1 MNNPIFEPR
10 HNEYGRHV
18 TSGILNSGIVQTVK
32 VLCQFASVVVL
43 SRLLLPSDFGL
54 VAMASPVV
62 GFLALFQDLGL
73 NQATVQKSNLNHSE
87 VNAFFWINVFGGLAL
102 TFLLFGISP
111 IVGWYY
117 NEPRA
122 GYLTAAI
129 GLLVFISGLGNQ
141 HSAILQRRME
151 FGTLGIT
158 GACGALTG
166 LLAAVIWAIMF
177 RNYWAIYVGM
187 VVGTIIP
194 VAGVWIASG
203 WRPTSPQRVVGLS
216 AMLKFG
222 AGITSS
228 NVSTFIARNI
238 DNLLIGRVWGEK
250 ELGLYDRAYKLLLFP
265 IQRIIDPMSGV
276 MIPVL
281 SRLTNEP
288 DRYKSIF
295 LRSLSQLI
303 LVTWP
308 GIICAIIFAN
318 TVIPTLLGKNWAS
331 ASPMFVPLALAGLL
345 QVGNGLTSWLFVSQG
360 RTGEFARWS
369 VINAATCVA
378 SFLIGLPHG
387 AAGVAIAYAVGEYL
401 RTPVLWWYVTRNGPV
416 FLRDILNVIFPHI
429 VSASVICFVLFITKT
444 IGLDERPWFVL
455 ICISFVAYFTYA
467 ATMALFPGG
476 RETLRQSFGV
486 AKRLVIHILPKLGGN
501 NLEKDD

>member
-1 MNNPIFEPR
+1 
-10 HNEYGRHV
+10 
-18 TSGILNSGIVQTVK
+18 
-32 VLCQFASVVVL
+32 
-43 SRLLLPSDFGL
+43 
-54 VAMASPVV
+54 
-62 GFLALFQDLGL
+62 
-73 NQATVQKSNLNHSE
+73 
-87 VNAFFWINVFGGLAL
+87 
-102 TFLLFGISP
+102 
-111 IVGWYY
+111 
-117 NEPRA
+117 
-122 GYLTAAI
+122 
-129 GLLVFISGLGNQ
+129 
-141 HSAILQRRME
+141 
-151 FGTLGIT
+151 
-158 GACGALTG
+158 
-166 LLAAVIWAIMF
+166 
-177 RNYWAIYVGM
+177 M